1 MFEDST
7 FESTGRICTRSR
19 EWMAATFAFNSSILL
34 ALILIPLWLTQALPR
49 ITSAIWM
56 EAPQAPQPVTSTPA
70 PPKGAVIVQRQVQ
83 GNIIFAPILIP
94 RHPLPPGPPEV
105 LGDDNL
111 AHWAQDNSTNGANP
125 FEGANARP
133 IVTREPAAPVRVSS
147 PVVAGLLIHRVVPV
161 YPPIARATHMQGTVV
176 LEAIISK
183 RGTIEN
189 LHVVSGP
196 PLLVQAALDAVSTW
210 LYRPYLL
217 NGEPVEVETTVNVN
231 FTLE

>member
-7 FESTGRICTRSR
+7 FESSGRICTRSR

-49 ITSAIWM
+49 FATPFWM
-56 EAPQAPQPVTSTPA
+56 ETPQAPQPA
-70 PPKGAVIVQRQVQ
+70 PRTVVHQPGTVVVQPTWEGVVI
-83 GNIIFAPILIP
+83 APSVIP
-94 RHPLPPGPPEV
+94 HGIPNPGPPEV
-105 LGDDNL
+105 LGPSTL
-111 AHWAQDNSTNGANP
+111 SQWAQDNQATGPDPFAGTNSK
-125 FEGANARP
+125 P
-133 IVTREPAAPVRVSS
+133 IVRPKPEAVRVSS
-147 PVVAGLLIHRVVPV
+147 LVVAGLLIHKAVPV
-161 YPPIARATHMQGTVV
+161 YPPIAKATHTQGTVV
-176 LEAIISK
+176 LEATISK

-217 NGEPVEVETTVNVN
+217 NGEPVDVETTVNVN
-231 FTLE
+231 FSLE